1 MSDDAL
7 KEAVHAAAG
16 TSLLRRAL
24 DASRTGRAVKLV
36 EFDGCGQRFRGIPL
50 ALRTLNADENL
61 RVRAEALKWLSSS
74 CGFSEDYLVGT
85 TNGESLT
92 EFEVKVRSIAI
103 ALVEPAPPHRAVAKD
118 ADELRVMLDAD
129 EVSALFELYLDWVQE
144 RSPISAA
151 RTAEE
156 VASVVDALGKGTM
169 PKSRLSVYDSVSLRS
184 IAIELVAR
192 LRTQTSSPSSPTS
205 PLSSEGITFS
215 EPSD

>member
-24 DASRTGRAVKLV
+24 DASRTGRAVKVV
-36 EFDGCGQRFRGIPL
+36 EFDGCSARFRGIPL

-61 RVRAEALKWLSSS
+61 RVRAEALKWLSST
-74 CGFSEDYLVGT
+74 CGFDAEYLVGT

-92 EFEVKVRSIAI
+92 EFEIKVRTIAL

-129 EVSALFELYLDWVQE
+129 EVSALFELYVDWVQE

-151 RTAEE
+151 KTAEE

-169 PKSRLSVYDSVSLRS
+169 PRSRLSAYDSSSLRS
-184 IAIELVAR
+184 IAIELAAR
-192 LRTQTSSPSSPTS
+192 LRTQTSSPSSPIL

>member
-92 EFEVKVRSIAI
+92 EFEVKVRSIAL

-184 IAIELVAR
+184 IAIELAAR

-205 PLSSEGITFS
+205 PLSSEETTSS
-215 EPSD
+215 EHSD

>member
-92 EFEVKVRSIAI
+92 EFEVKVRSIAL

-184 IAIELVAR
+184 ITNELVAR

-205 PLSSEGITFS
+205 PLSSEETTSS
-215 EPSD
+215 EHSD

>member
-169 PKSRLSVYDSVSLRS
+169 PRSRLSGYDSVSLRS
-184 IAIELVAR
+184 IAIELAAR

>member
-1 MSDDAL
+1 VSDDAL
-7 KEAVHAAAG
+7 KEAVHVAAG

-24 DASRTGRAVKLV
+24 DASRTGRAVRV
-36 EFDGCGQRFRGIPL
+36 IEFDGCSARFRGIPL

-61 RVRAEALKWLSSS
+61 RVRAEALKWLCEE
-74 CGFSEDYLVGT
+74 CGFTEYFLVGT

-92 EFEVKVRSIAI
+92 EFEIKVRTIAL
-103 ALVEPAPPHRAVAKD
+103 ALVEPASPHRAVTKD

-129 EVSALFELYLDWVQE
+129 EISALFEIYLDWVQE

-151 RTAEE
+151 KTAEE
-156 VASVVDALGKGTM
+156 VALVIDALGKGTM
-169 PKSRLSVYDSVSLRS
+169 PMSRLSGYDSVSLRS
-184 IAIELVAR
+184 IVNELVAR
-192 LRTQTSSPSSPTS
+192 LRTQTSSPSSPIS

>member
-24 DASRTGRAVKLV
+24 DASRTGRAVKV
-36 EFDGCGQRFRGIPL
+36 IEFDGCGARFRGIPL
-50 ALRTLNADENL
+50 ALRTLNADENF
-61 RVRAEALKWLSSS
+61 RVRAEALKWLSTT
-74 CGFSEDYLVGT
+74 CGFELDFLVET
-85 TNGESLT
+85 DSGENIT
-92 EFEVKVRSIAI
+92 EFETKVRTIAL

-118 ADELRVMLDAD
+118 ADEIRVMLDAD
-129 EVSALFELYLDWVQE
+129 EVSALFELYVDWVQE

-151 RTAEE
+151 KTAEE

-169 PKSRLSVYDSVSLRS
+169 PMSRLSAYDSVSLRS

-192 LRTQTSSPSSPTS
+192 WRTQTSSPSSPTS

>member
-169 PKSRLSVYDSVSLRS
+169 PRSRLSAYDSVSLRS
-184 IAIELVAR
+184 IVNELVAR

>member
-24 DASRTGRAVKLV
+24 DASRTGRAVKV
-36 EFDGCGQRFRGIPL
+36 IEFDGCGARFRGIPL

-61 RVRAEALKWLSSS
+61 RVRADALKWLSSS
-74 CGFSEDYLVGT
+74 CGFTEDYLVGT

-92 EFEVKVRSIAI
+92 EFEIKVRTIAL

-129 EVSALFELYLDWVQE
+129 EVSALFELYVDWVQE

-151 RTAEE
+151 KTAEE

-169 PKSRLSVYDSVSLRS
+169 PRSRLSAYDSASLRS

>member
-92 EFEVKVRSIAI
+92 EFEVKVRSIAL

-129 EVSALFELYLDWVQE
+129 EVSALFELYVDWVQE

-169 PKSRLSVYDSVSLRS
+169 PRSRLSAYDSASLRS

>member
-184 IAIELVAR
+184 ITNELVAR

>member
-24 DASRTGRAVKLV
+24 DASRTGRAVKIV

-156 VASVVDALGKGTM
+156 VASVVDAMGKGTM
-169 PKSRLSVYDSVSLRS
+169 PMSRLSAYDSVSLRS
-184 IAIELVAR
+184 IVIELVAR
-192 LRTQTSSPSSPTS
+192 SRTQTSSPSSPTS

-215 EPSD
+215 EHSD

>member
-169 PKSRLSVYDSVSLRS
+169 PRSRLSGYDSFSLRS
-184 IAIELVAR
+184 IAIELAAR

-205 PLSSEGITFS
+205 PLSSEETTSS
-215 EPSD
+215 EHSD

>member
-92 EFEVKVRSIAI
+92 EFEVKVRSIAL

-169 PKSRLSVYDSVSLRS
+169 PRSRLSGYDSFSLRS
-184 IAIELVAR
+184 IAIELAAR

-205 PLSSEGITFS
+205 PLSSEETTSS
-215 EPSD
+215 EHSD

>member
-92 EFEVKVRSIAI
+92 EFEVKVRSIAL

-184 IAIELVAR
+184 ITNELVAR

>member
-92 EFEVKVRSIAI
+92 EFEVKVRPIAL

-205 PLSSEGITFS
+205 PLISEGITFS

>member
-184 IAIELVAR
+184 IAIELAAR

>member
-1 MSDDAL
+1 MSDAL
-7 KEAVHAAAG
+7 REQFHAAAG

-24 DASRTGRAVKLV
+24 DASRSGRAVKAV
-36 EFDGCGQRFRGIPL
+36 EFDGCGARLRGIPL

-74 CGFSEDYLVGT
+74 CGFTEDYLVGT

-92 EFEVKVRSIAI
+92 EFEIKVRTIAL

-129 EVSALFELYLDWVQE
+129 EVSALFELYVDWVQE

-151 RTAEE
+151 KTAEE

-169 PKSRLSVYDSVSLRS
+169 PRSRLSAYDSASLRS